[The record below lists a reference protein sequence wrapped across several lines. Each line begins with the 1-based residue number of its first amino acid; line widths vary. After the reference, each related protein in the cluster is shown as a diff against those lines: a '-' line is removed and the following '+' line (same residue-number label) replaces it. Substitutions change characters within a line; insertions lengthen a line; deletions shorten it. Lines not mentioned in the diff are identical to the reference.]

1 MEQEVPASVRLI
13 ELREENDRLRRAKA
27 LRESYGIN
35 FYRPHWKQHKFHI
48 CTATGRYGRTGN
60 RFGKSQMGTAEDV
73 AWARGERPWYKNNFD
88 VKDGKG
94 KVVYEHRGADYK
106 KEHGVD
112 HPFVTQGIPQRSVKI
127 LILCENWKKAKSV
140 FTNRDGSPDMQGK
153 LWKLI
158 PRDVV
163 GKVTRS
169 TGGDIIQIEVKRSE
183 ERGGGC
189 SIIRI
194 DTVQSYKNSPQSA
207 ESDDWD
213 LIHVD
218 EPCPEDMFEAH
229 ARGLMDRNGSYMFT
243 CTPIIEMWIND
254 RFTPRGKSVMA
265 NDVDEEFQ
273 EEVDGQ
279 VISKYILTGST
290 YDNPYRSEAGVAEF
304 VSGLSEEDKAC
315 RIHGYPLAL
324 AGAVYREFIF
334 DVHVLCEL
342 PKGKDGKSWE
352 NFWTPPKDATIRV
365 AWDVHGAKR
374 PQAILLV
381 ATLPDGTVI
390 VYDEMFYEPLIKLN
404 AELLKRK
411 IAPYFVVDQLID
423 PRACIV
429 NPVTG
434 TADVLDALAEYDLY
448 FDKGSK
454 DMMAG
459 ISATKEKLLERHV
472 VTNLPTIYFSPRL
485 KETLFEFSHYVYDI
499 EKNEPIDK
507 DDHMMENLRRLI
519 LSGLE
524 YVEPPT
530 DADWKVSRTPF
541 AMKDDADLTFETPRN
556 LHLS

>member
-1 MEQEVPASVRLI
+1 MSPL
-13 ELREENDRLRRAKA
+13 ELESRRQVLERENENLRRQKA
-27 LRESYGIN
+27 LRESFGIA

-48 CTATGRYGRTGN
+48 NPATGRYGRTGN

-73 AWARGERPWYKNNFD
+73 AWARGERAWYKSNFD
-88 VKDGKG
+88 VRDGEG
-94 KVVYEHRGADYK
+94 KVMYQHHGEDYK

-112 HPFVTQGIPQRSVKI
+112 HPYVTCNIPQRPVKI

-140 FTNRDGSPDMQGK
+140 FTNRDGSKDMQGK
-153 LWKLI
+153 LFKLI
-158 PRDVV
+158 PNDAL
-163 GKVTRS
+163 GKITRS
-169 TGGDIIQIEVKRSE
+169 TGGDIIQIEVKRPI

-213 LIHVD
+213 FIHVD
-218 EPCPEDMFEAH
+218 EPCPEPMFEAH
-229 ARGLMDRNGSYMFT
+229 SRGLMDRNGKYMFT

-254 RFTPRGKSVMA
+254 RFTPRGKSVMQ
-265 NDVDEEFQ
+265 NDVDELFNEQ
-273 EEVDGQ
+273 VDGQ
-279 VISKYILTGST
+279 TISKYIISGST
-290 YDNPYRSEAGVAEF
+290 HDNPYRSLAGVAEF
-304 VSGLSEEDKAC
+304 TANLSAEDIAC
-315 RIHGYPLAL
+315 RIHGFPLAL
-324 AGAVYREFIF
+324 AGAVYREFIY
-334 DVHVLCEL
+334 DVHVLCD
-342 PKGKDGKSWE
+342 K
-352 NFWTPPKDATIRV
+352 PKDKSGKPWVEYWLPPTDYTIRV

-381 ATLPDGTVI
+381 ATAPDGTVI
-390 VYDEMFYEPLIKLN
+390 VYDEMFYEPLIKPN
-404 AELLKRK
+404 AELLKK
-411 IAPYFVVDQLID
+411 KLAPYFVADQLID
-423 PRACIV
+423 PRACII

-472 VTNLPTIYFSPRL
+472 VTNLPTIYFSPNL
-485 KETLFEFSHYVYDI
+485 KETLFEFSHYVYDM

-519 LSGLE
+519 LNGLD
-524 YVEPPT
+524 YVEPPS
-530 DADWKVSRTPF
+530 DEDWKV
-541 AMKDDADLTFETPRN
+541 RN
-556 LHLS
+556 REYVIRDPQNLYR

>member
-1 MEQEVPASVRLI
+1 MDEELPATLRLAALKK
-13 ELREENDRLRRAKA
+13 ENEELRRAKA
-27 LRESYGIN
+27 LREAYGIN
-35 FYRPHWKQHKFHI
+35 FYRPHWKQHKFHV
-48 CTATGRYGRTGN
+48 CPATGRYGRTGN

-73 AWARGERPWYKNNFD
+73 AWALGERPWYKNAFD
-88 VKDGKG
+88 IRNGKG
-94 KVVYEHRGADYK
+94 DVRES
-106 KEHGVD
+106 
-112 HPFVTQGIPQRSVKI
+112 HPGGENHFYVTVGIPQRPVKI

-140 FTNRDGSPDMQGK
+140 FTNRDGSADMQGK
-153 LWKLI
+153 LFKLI
-158 PRDVV
+158 PKNSL
-163 GKVTRS
+163 GKITRS
-169 TGGDIIQIEVKRSE
+169 TGGDIIQVEVKRPAA
-183 ERGGGC
+183 RGGGC

-213 LIHVD
+213 FIHVD
-218 EPCPEDMFEAH
+218 EPCPEDMFKAH
-229 ARGLMDRNGSYMFT
+229 GRGLMDRNGHYIFT

-254 RFTPRGKSVMA
+254 KFTPPGRTVMA
-265 NDVDEEFQ
+265 DIIDEEFN
-273 EEVDGQ
+273 EEIDGC
-279 VISKYILTGST
+279 VISKYIITGSV
-290 YDNPYRSEAGVAEF
+290 YDNPYRTPAGVAEF
-304 VSGLSEEDKAC
+304 LSGLTEQDKKC
-315 RIHGYPLAL
+315 RIDGYPLAL
-324 AGAVYREFIF
+324 AGAVYQEFIY
-334 DVHVLCEL
+334 DMHVLCDL
-342 PKGKDGKSWE
+342 PKDKSGKSWV
-352 NFWTPPKDATIRV
+352 NYFTPPTDATIRV

-390 VYDEMFYEPLIKLN
+390 VYDEMFYEPLIKPN

-411 IAPYFVVDQLID
+411 LAPYFVADQLID

-472 VTNLPTIYFSPRL
+472 VTNLPTIYFSPKL
-485 KETLFEFSHYVYDI
+485 KETLFEFSHYVYDMD
-499 EKNEPIDK
+499 KNEPIDK

-524 YVEPPT
+524 YVAPPS
-530 DADWKVSRTPF
+530 DEDWKPSQKPF
-541 AMKDDADLTFETPRN
+541 AMHEGVDLEMERSMRY
-556 LHLS
+556 HV